1 MINAQMP
8 AIEKAVEKENLDEY
22 YQRAMSL
29 VASGRAR
36 NAFDLSQEPADLRDK
51 YGRNT
56 FGQSCLL
63 ARRLIEAGT
72 RVVEQ
77 TTRQKLPEGFHTA
90 EFQLEHGMLDLI
102 VHRRELRDTLATLLK
117 LYTRGLEWQP
127 LPNGAE
133 PAATEIPVAFAV
145 ETVGVQGE
153 HG

>member
-1 MINAQMP
+1 MDPRPPRPRTAFLALAAAL
-8 AIEKAVEKENLDEY
+8 AIVLLLL
-22 YQRAMSL
+22 L
-29 VASGRAR
+29 VPRGRIG
-36 NAFDLSQEPADLRDK
+36 F
-51 YGRNT
+51 
-56 FGQSCLL
+56 
-63 ARRLIEAGT
+63 AGT

-102 VHRRELRDTLATLLK
+102 VHRRELRDTLATMLK

-133 PAATEIPVAFAV
+133 PAATEIPMAFAV

-153 HG
+153 RG